1 MDFTIN
7 IVAFGIF
14 VICILIYSVM
24 LLYGLRNPSSSR
36 KGSLNLIYEY
46 YVDERVKD
54 SPLIAVQAIRNL
66 IMANTAFISSLLVLL
81 GLLLAF
87 YQQIFSNEII
97 SGSNI
102 SLGFIQMLVMVT
114 IIIFCLFNFV
124 LAIRMLVRFTL
135 LISANPE
142 KIEFCG
148 ISGLRFTKDTIISAQ
163 NHWSF
168 GLRGLFY
175 LITVMAWLADPLL
188 FLIGAI
194 GVTGYLI
201 FFEDIYDRS
210 LSENTCDDE
219 QPVDTNEIG

>member
-1 MDFTIN
+1 MDLTYDI
-7 IVAFGIF
+7 IALGIF
-14 VICILIYSVM
+14 VICILIYSIM
-24 LLYGLRNPSSSR
+24 IIYGLRHPTTSR

-46 YVDERVKD
+46 YVDERVKE
-54 SPLIAVQAIRNL
+54 SPLIAVQAIRNI

-87 YQQIFSNEII
+87 YQLIFSVEMIP
-97 SGSNI
+97 GSDI
-102 SLGFIQMLVMVT
+102 SLGFIQMVVMV
-114 IIIFCLFNFV
+114 IIIVFCLFNFV

-148 ISGLRFTKDTIISAQ
+148 MTGLQFTKDTMISAQ

-175 LITVMAWLADPLL
+175 LITVLAWLAHPIL

-194 GVTGYLI
+194 GVTTYLI
-201 FFEDIYDRS
+201 FFEDIYDS
-210 LSENTCDDE
+210 HLTENTCEDE
-219 QPVDTNEIG
+219 NLHAE